1 MYGQHEYIGLDQ
13 DILKTSS
20 EEVWL
25 IRIYSS
31 SLRLLEDVL
40 KTSFED
46 EDERHLEDVFI
57 KTNVCWDNISIWVL
71 RLNEKKY
78 YCFPEGFV
86 ISNVFLSKWLYDLF
100 VVHSN
105 FLQKFLWSLK
115 FFWLVSILSFKN
127 LSLNLDLFIVNL

>member
-31 SLRLLEDVL
+31 SLRLLEDAL

-78 YCFPEGFV
+78 YCFREGFV

-127 LSLNLDLFIVNL
+127 LSLNLDLFIVTL